1 MTIIALIPS
10 RSGSKR
16 VPGKNTRTLA
26 GHPLLAYA
34 IATAYEADIFDA
46 VAVSSDDPATL
57 EIAEEY
63 GANRLILR
71 PEWMA
76 QDWSPDITWVA
87 HLLGQYPSF
96 ETFAILRPTSPF
108 RRGSWV
114 YRAWEAFQKSSAD
127 SLRAMRP
134 SSEHPGKM
142 WRCGEKVASPILPY
156 WGGRGGWQADWHS
169 LPTQE
174 LPSVWVQTAAL
185 EIGKRTAVFPPGER
199 WQGEEPG
206 TLYSGNIAG
215 EIVFPWKCERDA
227 PESIDINTESDWQRA
242 EQMAA
247 AHPEWL
253 PQVVQRVIA

>member
-63 GANRLILR
+63 GANRLILC
-71 PEWMA
+71 PLEIA
-76 QDWSPDITWVA
+76 HKDDDPDIKWVRHA
-87 HLLGQYPSF
+87 LEMCPGF
-96 ETFAILRPTSPF
+96 DAFAILRPTSPF
-108 RRGSWV
+108 RRGEWV
-114 YRAWEAFQKSSAD
+114 SAAYDWFKDSGCD
-127 SLRAMRP
+127 SLRAMR
-134 SSEHPGKM
+134 SVSEHPGKM
-142 WRCGEKVASPILPY
+142 WIEGAGIAHPLLPFS
-156 WGGRGGWQADWHS
+156 QLTTPWHS
-169 LPTQE
+169 MPTQQ
-174 LPSVWVQTAAL
+174 LPRVLVQTAAL
-185 EIGKRTAVFPPGER
+185 EIANVELANRGAATISGSRVAPWITGWSAPG
-199 WQGEEPG
+199 
-206 TLYSGNIAG
+206 A
-215 EIVFPWKCERDA
+215 D
-227 PESIDINTESDWQRA
+227 IDINQPEDFVRA